1 MDQDVKDTNSF
12 QYIKQTRSELDS
24 LVMGRNELAKWYKR
38 NNTQVPLPKKQ
49 CKKTAVRNFSE
60 FGKIQGSS
68 INEIEDIG
76 IEESKADEEE
86 EEPLLVH
93 YPPMM
98 KNTSECKF
106 CYQRKVCTL
115 TALSIEDPH
124 PKA

>member
-49 CKKTAVRNFSE
+49 WKKTAVRNFSE

-76 IEESKADEEE
+76 NENSKADEEE